1 MRRGVASPRV
11 SNTAHTAYDT
21 VSSVIFNNMSCGA
34 QNMFT
39 LVYWLTDFVSAYPI
53 STGKLLAM
61 KWPLMKEIKVFC
73 GELVMRV

>member
-1 MRRGVASPRV
+1 
-11 SNTAHTAYDT
+11 
-21 VSSVIFNNMSCGA
+21 MSCGA

-39 LVYWLTDFVSAYPI
+39 LAYWLTDFVSAYPI

-61 KWPLMKEIKVFC
+61 EWPLMKEIKVFC